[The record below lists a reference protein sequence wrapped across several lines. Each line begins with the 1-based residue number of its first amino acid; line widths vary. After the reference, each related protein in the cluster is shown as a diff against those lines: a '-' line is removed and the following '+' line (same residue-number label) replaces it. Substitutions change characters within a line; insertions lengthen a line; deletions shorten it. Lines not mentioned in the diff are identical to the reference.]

1 MAASPRSIASVRSQ
15 GGTPPASPSSG
26 STSSTRTRVLA
37 LCELAIVSR
46 MPSRAPL
53 FSPIQS
59 TSRATTRSSRSTP
72 FAAARDRT
80 HNARSFPLG
89 ATEVLRT
96 SPPPAFTA
104 SSNFFEIAPPP
115 PTNTTS
121 VESRGFSRN
130 EISGERSARLNR
142 PTFRATT
149 TLRSVRKGGVW
160 AASTTDCIENSAS
173 SNSSTIIDESL
184 SPTSS
189 FSSSRTAVRSTDSSS
204 PLNTYVVISV
214 LVFSTNTSVMPIA
227 PGDRN
232 NNSLRSSPMEVKSG
246 CTVSTPR
253 SP

>member
-96 SPPPAFTA
+96 SPLQPLPP
-104 SSNFFEIAPPP
+104 SNFFEIAPPP

-130 EISGERSARLNR
+130 ESSGERSARLNR

-149 TLRSVRKGGVW
+149 TLRSVRNGGVC
-160 AASTTDCIENSAS
+160 AASATDCIEYSAS

-204 PLNTYVVISV
+204 PLNTYIVMSA
-214 LVFSTNTSVMPIA
+214 LVFITNMSVMPIA

-232 NNSLRSSPMEVKSG
+232 NNSLRSSLVEVASG
-246 CTVSTPR
+246 CTVPAPG